1 MDTGTTFG
9 IVIGFAL
16 IIIAIQMGGGLTF
29 FVDVKSL
36 FIVAGGTI
44 ASTLISFPVSRVL
57 GVMQVVKNAFLQKNL
72 APNTTIEN
80 LVSFAEKARREG
92 ILSLENALE
101 EVDDEFL
108 KSGIRLAVDGVE
120 PELIKDILDTELAF
134 IEDRH
139 KMGQSIFSAMGLFC
153 PAFGMIGTLI
163 GLVLMLQQMED
174 PSAIGPGMALA
185 LLTTLYGAIMANVV
199 FLPIAGKLKNR
210 TAEEILV
217 KEITIEGI
225 MSIQSGDNPRIVKQK
240 LQAFLSPRLRSQ
252 EAEQAA

>member
-9 IVIGFAL
+9 IIIGFTL
-16 IIIAIQMGGGLTF
+16 IILAIQLGGGLTF

-36 FIVAGGTI
+36 MIVAGGTI

-72 APNTTIEN
+72 APNATIEN
-80 LVSFAEKARREG
+80 LVAFAEKARREG

-139 KMGQSIFSAMGLFC
+139 KIGQSIFSTMGLYC

-163 GLVLMLQQMED
+163 GLILMLQQMED

-185 LLTTLYGAIMANVV
+185 LLTTLYGAVMANVV
-199 FLPIAGKLKNR
+199 FLPIAGKLRNR
-210 TAEEILV
+210 TAEEILI

-240 LQAFLSPRLRSQ
+240 LQAFLSPQLRSQ
-252 EAEQAA
+252 EAE

>member
-1 MDTGTTFG
+1 MDIGTTFG
-9 IVIGFAL
+9 IIIGFAL

-57 GVMQVVKNAFLQKNL
+57 GVMQVVRNAFLQKNL
-72 APNTTIEN
+72 APNETIEN

-92 ILSLENALE
+92 ILSLENAIE
-101 EVDDEFL
+101 EVDDDFL

-139 KMGQSIFSAMGLFC
+139 KMGQSIFSTMGTYC

-163 GLVLMLQQMED
+163 GLVLMLQQMDD
-174 PSAIGPGMALA
+174 PSQIGPGMAVA
-185 LLTTLYGAIMANVV
+185 LLTTLYGAVMANVV
-199 FLPIAGKLKNR
+199 FLPIAGKLQNR
-210 TAEEILV
+210 TAEEILI

-240 LQAFLSPRLRSQ
+240 LQAFLSPQLRTG

>member
-1 MDTGTTFG
+1 MDIGTITG
-9 IVIGFAL
+9 IVVGFVL
-16 IIIAIQMGGGLTF
+16 IVSAIQIQGGLTF
-29 FVDVKSL
+29 FINVPSL
-36 FIVAGGTI
+36 MIVMGGTI
-44 ASTLISFPVSRVL
+44 ASTLVSFPVGRVV
-57 GVMQVVKNAFLQKNL
+57 GVMNVVRNAFLQKNL
-72 APNTTIEN
+72 DPNQTIDN
-80 LVSFAEKARREG
+80 LVAFAEKARREG
-92 ILSLENALE
+92 ILSLEGAIE
-101 EVDDEFL
+101 EVDDDYL

-139 KMGQSIFSAMGLFC
+139 KIGQAIFSTMGSYA
-153 PAFGMIGTLI
+153 PAWGMIGTLI

-174 PSAIGPGMALA
+174 PSSIGPAMAVA

-210 TAEEILV
+210 TAEEILI

-240 LQAFLSPRLRSQ
+240 LQAFLSPQMRTQ